1 MQEEADE
8 MYAEEEWAAVL
19 LAAPESLGVE
29 QITSEGVFL
38 RLQVRST
45 NTDQWRV
52 GRELRMR
59 LKERFVA
66 EGIRTPLPLL
76 GAVSGAAAG
85 AR

>member
-1 MQEEADE
+1 MH
-8 MYAEEEWAAVL
+8 AEEEWGAVL

-29 QITSEGVFL
+29 QITAEGVSM
-38 RLQVRST
+38 RLQVRTT
-45 NTDQWRV
+45 NADQWRV

-76 GAVSGAAAG
+76 SAAG
-85 AR
+85 APAGAR